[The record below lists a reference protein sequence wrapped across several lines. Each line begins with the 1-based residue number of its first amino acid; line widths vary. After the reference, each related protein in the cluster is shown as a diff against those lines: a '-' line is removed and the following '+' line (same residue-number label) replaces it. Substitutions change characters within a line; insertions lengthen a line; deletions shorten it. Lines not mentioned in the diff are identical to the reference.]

1 MSLAAH
7 AAQAVHAA
15 LAAVAKERAL
25 PCALVD
31 LAAFDRNCAHVAR
44 LAATKRVRIATKSI
58 RVPALI
64 ERVLARGA
72 PFFGVMAYDAR
83 EATLLVERGIHDVLI
98 AYPCMDAPALAQLRR
113 AHEAHPASTISLMVD
128 GPENVAAIAEAMNGL
143 TKERAF
149 RVVIDVDMSL
159 RPAFARGH
167 VHLGVRRS
175 PVRSVD
181 DVLALVDD
189 IARFPSLRLHGLMGY
204 EAQVAGLGDAHVD
217 EGSMFSLRTRALDL
231 GKRAVRRASVNDGR
245 ARREAIARALAEKGV
260 SIELFNG
267 GGSGSLD
274 TTSAEACITE
284 VTAGSALYAPHLFD
298 HFSNVRYEPSL
309 YFALRVTRSSDLRF
323 VTCAGGG
330 YIASG
335 APGWDKVP
343 LPVWPVGA
351 SLVDTE
357 GCGEVQTP
365 LLCAAGSDAS
375 RLRPGDVVLFRH
387 AKAGELFERMPHA
400 LLIDDAASANARVVN
415 EVPSYRGLGWS
426 FA

>member
-1 MSLAAH
+1 M
-7 AAQAVHAA
+7 
-15 LAAVAKERAL
+15 
-25 PCALVD
+25 
-31 LAAFDRNCAHVAR
+31 
-44 LAATKRVRIATKSI
+44 RIATKSI

-83 EATLLVERGIHDVLI
+83 EAALLVERSINDVLI
-98 AYPCMDAPALAQLRR
+98 AYPCMDDAALALLRH
-113 AHEAHPASTISLMVD
+113 AHDAHPASALSLMVD
-128 GPENVAAIAEAMNGL
+128 GAENVAAVARAMSDVS
-143 TKERAF
+143 RPF

-159 RPAFARGH
+159 RPALARGK

-175 PVRSVD
+175 PVRTVQ
-181 DVLALVDD
+181 DVLAVVDE
-189 IARFPSLRLHGLMGY
+189 IARHACLRFAGLMGY
-204 EAQVAGLGDAHVD
+204 EAQVAGLGDAH
-217 EGSMFSLRTRALDL
+217 GGSLRTRALDL
-231 GKRAVRRASVNDGR
+231 GKRAVRRASVSDGR
-245 ARREAIARALAEKGV
+245 ARREAIARALDAKGV
-260 SIELFNG
+260 QLEVFNG

-274 TTSAEACITE
+274 TTSTEACITE

-309 YFALRVTRSSDLRF
+309 YFALRVTRSSDDGF

-343 LPVWPVGA
+343 LPVWPAGA
-351 SLVDTE
+351 SHVDTE

-365 LLCAAGSDAS
+365 LMCASGTDAA

-387 AKAGELFERMPHA
+387 AKAGELFERIPTA
-400 LLIDDAASANARVVN
+400 LLVDDAASTNPRVVD
-415 EVPSYRGLGWS
+415 EAPSYRGLGWS
-426 FA
+426 FT